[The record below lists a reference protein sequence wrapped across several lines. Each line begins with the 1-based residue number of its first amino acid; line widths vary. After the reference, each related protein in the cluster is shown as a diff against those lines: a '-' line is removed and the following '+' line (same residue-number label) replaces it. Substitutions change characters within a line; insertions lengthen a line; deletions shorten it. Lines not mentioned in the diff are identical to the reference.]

1 MRLNPAAIA
10 TIECD
15 VADTLGRETR
25 KRPRVYLGA
34 GLGEAPSDNARVRL
48 FGSRFDDARK
58 GGDAD
63 LLFEA
68 GRPVERA
75 TSTAGTLEARL
86 IRALGGRKA
95 DVNLVPPNVP
105 ERTIHCDARAEG
117 VLL

>member
-1 MRLNPAAIA
+1 MRLNPTAIA
-10 TIECD
+10 TIKCD
-15 VADTLGRETR
+15 VADTLGE
-25 KRPRVYLGA
+25 
-34 GLGEAPSDNARVRL
+34 DARVRV
-48 FGSRFDDARK
+48 FGPRLDDYRK

-63 LLFEA
+63 LLFDA

-86 IRALGGRKA
+86 IRALGGRKV